1 MAVSVIANPVV
12 YPEVISCS
20 YPQIIEMTSTV
31 YGAVGV
37 SQFRY
42 VAEVTTS
49 GLVGKKYTVPTDPTA
64 SNGVFDMSEIFKL
77 LLKLSHLQYGSTDE
91 ITKIT
96 GPWNQAEE
104 TNVLISVAIKE
115 QYYVAGVYTVNSY
128 GTLLFQVG
136 RGFTDRVNGTGDP
149 IWGVTN
155 WYKYNG
161 LANFI
166 PYSGHARILYAQ
178 MTEDPDFVA
187 KATNAYMKVELIWKY
202 DTGVTITTDVYWV
215 NRSALGQDKLV
226 YVPLFKNLTSTLDNF
241 GSVEVNI
248 STAPT
253 IGGAE
258 TLEETLYFEK
268 NITTCVDDEAVIM
281 FRDRFFSWSFMSFTK
296 KQSTTVNTVNQQA
309 ESASGRFRYNVK
321 ASDVLTLNTDWMQ
334 DAQNEM
340 LKDLVATEKAYLMSS
355 DGSLEEVTVV
365 PNSLRLQTSRNDG
378 LHQYQMSFRKSVDNF
393 KA

>member
-1 MAVSVIANPVV
+1 MAVSIISNPVV

-20 YPQIIEMTSTV
+20 FPQVIEMTSTI
-31 YGAVGV
+31 YGTANVT
-37 SQFRY
+37 QFRY
-42 VAEVTTS
+42 KAEINTSVAIAT
-49 GLVGKKYTVPTDPTA
+49 KYTVPTDPTA
-64 SNGVFDMSEIFKL
+64 SNGVFDLSEIFKL
-77 LLKLSHLQYGSTDE
+77 LLKLSHLEYGGSDE

-96 GPWNQAEE
+96 GPWNQAEA
-104 TNVLISVAIKE
+104 TNVLFTVTIRE
-115 QYYVAGVYTVNSY
+115 QYYLSGVFTTNTAGSLT
-128 GTLLFQVG
+128 FQVG
-136 RGFTDRVNGTGDP
+136 RGWTDRVNGSGDP
-149 IWGVTN
+149 IWGVAN

-166 PYSGHARILYAQ
+166 PYSGNMRILYAQ
-178 MTEDPDFVA
+178 LTEDPDFVA
-187 KATNAYMKVELIWKY
+187 KATNAYMKVELTWKY
-202 DTGVTITTDVYWV
+202 DTGVTITVDTYWV

-226 YVPLFKNLTSTLDNF
+226 YVPLYKNLTSTLSNF

-268 NITTCVDDEAVIM
+268 NLTTCVDEEAVIM
-281 FRDRFFSWSFMSFTK
+281 FRDRFFSWSFMSFSK

-321 ASDVLTLNTDWMQ
+321 SSDVLMLNTDWMQ

-340 LKDLVATEKAYLMSS
+340 LKDLLATEQCYLMAA

-378 LHQYQMSFRKSVDNF
+378 LHQYTMSFRKSVDNF
-393 KA
+393 RA